1 MGFNR
6 VIMTRLKVEDEVVKK
21 KINIIGIKRAT
32 NLSKR
37 FADGQTF

>member
-6 VIMTRLKVEDEVVKK
+6 VIMTRLKVEDEVIK
-21 KINIIGIKRAT
+21 KINIIGIERAT

-37 FADGQTF
+37 FAEGQTF